1 MFAKKKETPAP
12 VALAMEP
19 TRASAIQA
27 AAAPAP
33 RPKPASMIAQGV
45 TIKGDVVGDG
55 ELHLDCVVLG
65 DIRVGKLIL
74 GPNSRVEGSVTA
86 QVVEIHGNVL
96 GSVTAQAVRLYG
108 TARIDGDITHEQ
120 LAMETG
126 AEFQG
131 RSLKFQRPAP
141 AVAAPTHVPPM
152 PQQDVSAFATH

>member
-1 MFAKKKETPAP
+1 MFAKKKDTPAP
-12 VALAMEP
+12 VALAPLEAP
-19 TRASAIQA
+19 RAPVP

-96 GSVTAQAVRLYG
+96 GCVTAQAVRLYG
-108 TARIDGDITHEQ
+108 TAKVDGDITHEQ

-141 AVAAPTHVPPM
+141 QVAAPSHVPPM
-152 PQQDVSAFATH
+152 PQGAPPAYAPQH